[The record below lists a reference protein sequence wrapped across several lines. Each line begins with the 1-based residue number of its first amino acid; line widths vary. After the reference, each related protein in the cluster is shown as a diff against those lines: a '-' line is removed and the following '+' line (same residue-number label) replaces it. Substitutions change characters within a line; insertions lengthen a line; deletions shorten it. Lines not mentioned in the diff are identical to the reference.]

1 MVMPD
6 RAPPTA
12 STTAQTLW
20 SATLTVKEVTTII
33 RGCRGAGNVFG
44 CATGTILT
52 DDDFDFD
59 GADHE
64 VGKILLSSGGIL
76 SFGVNKSLAGK
87 KSRLVLHV
95 GGVAF
100 YGRDATFES
109 GTSPANAVLRW
120 SSTGLSW
127 STGDTVQLSLV
138 ELPTVKL
145 SVTPNPVEEGTA
157 VSVTVSLLRGS
168 GASRATSHIPHGTVQ
183 VPVIVTPGT
192 AEPRTDYGK
201 GHPRA
206 DGSRR
211 YIVSVQGA
219 HQRSFGVFNFPTHK
233 DGDTDDETFTVAV
246 DTASL
251 SPSLV
256 AGSASSVAV
265 TIEDLD
271 EPPDLTPEVKLDVW
285 PKTAVAEGSPVGVTV
300 MMSRSLKEDVT
311 IPLTVTRGTSEEG
324 DHGTLEGV
332 LIRAG
337 SCCQTGLLKTFVDAD
352 VDDET
357 FTVALDEANLPASVR
372 LDPDGPSSV
381 AMTIADNGIPGI
393 LTDEEPVVATEGT
406 HDHAVFTV
414 RLGGAAR
421 KTVTV
426 DYATAE
432 GDGRSVRHEGKVAR
446 RATSGADFTA
456 TSGTLT
462 FAPGETLKT
471 VSVPILDDAVDE
483 GPEYF
488 LLRLSNQRGAYLA
501 RERSAAVGLILNDD
515 HLQSAW
521 LARFGRMAAGHV
533 ADAVS
538 DRLEGGLA
546 PGVHATLAGRPVD
559 VAEGGKAL
567 PDALTALALA
577 YGAREAEGEGPVT
590 RDGPDGLSADEVAA
604 ALDGRTLSGRDVLL
618 GSSFHVAPEGTG
630 PAAWGRVAHGG
641 FEGVQA
647 DGTGRTV
654 IDGTVTTLTLGADVT
669 RGRLLAG
676 LAVSLSEGEGTFEA
690 PEADTGASGSIGSAM
705 TTLSP
710 YARTRLSE
718 RVMAWGLAGRGTGD
732 MTLEFDD
739 GTPPVRAGLSMR
751 MAALGARGELMRQDA
766 SGGMDLALKA
776 DALFVRTDSEGVAGS
791 AATRTDARRLRL
803 LVEAGR
809 SFAVSETATL
819 RLAPEIGLR
828 HDGGDAETGTG
839 VEAGLGVEWSD
850 AATGLSAE
858 MRMRTL
864 LAHADSDYGEWGVSA
879 SVRLDPG
886 ERGRGRWF
894 QVSSDVGAA
903 ASAAER
909 LWAARDAP
917 GLVPEDGFEASRSLR
932 AEAGYGMP
940 VLGGRF
946 TGTPNAGVGLDG
958 DGAREA
964 RVGWRL
970 TPAAKDAPDL
980 ELSLDAARSESA
992 GGDAPAGSL
1001 MLKGTIRW

>member
-1 MVMPD
+1 MTIPAGQASASFAVATVDDAADEPD
-6 RAPPTA
+6 GSVTA
-12 STTAQTLW
+12 AL
-20 SATLTVKEVTTII
+20 
-33 RGCRGAGNVFG
+33 GAG
-44 CATGTILT
+44 TG
-52 DDDFDFD
+52 
-59 GADHE
+59 
-64 VGKILLSSGGIL
+64 
-76 SFGVNKSLAGK
+76 
-87 KSRLVLHV
+87 
-95 GGVAF
+95 
-100 YGRDATFES
+100 Y
-109 GTSPANAVLRW
+109 
-120 SSTGLSW
+120 
-127 STGDTVQLSLV
+127 
-138 ELPTVKL
+138 
-145 SVTPNPVEEGTA
+145 
-157 VSVTVSLLRGS
+157 TVSS
-168 GASRATSHIPHGTVQ
+168 S
-183 VPVIVTPGT
+183 
-192 AEPRTDYGK
+192 
-201 GHPRA
+201 
-206 DGSRR
+206 
-211 YIVSVQGA
+211 QGA
-219 HQRSFGVFNFPTHK
+219 A
-233 DGDTDDETFTVAV
+233 TVAV
-246 DTASL
+246 ADNDD
-251 SPSLV
+251 
-256 AGSASSVAV
+256 GAV
-265 TIEDLD
+265 L
-271 EPPDLTPEVKLDVW
+271 PDI
-285 PKTAVAEGSPVGVTV
+285 VTG
-300 MMSRSLKEDVT
+300 RSLARE
-311 IPLTVTRGTSEEG
+311 GT
-324 DHGTLEGV
+324 
-332 LIRAG
+332 
-337 SCCQTGLLKTFVDAD
+337 DAA
-352 VDDET
+352 VV
-357 FTVALDEANLPASVR
+357 FRVR
-372 LDPDGPSSV
+372 LDRAAPGP
-381 AMTIADNGIPGI
+381 
-393 LTDEEPVVATEGT
+393 
-406 HDHAVFTV
+406 
-414 RLGGAAR
+414 
-421 KTVTV
+421 VTV
-426 DYATAE
+426 DYATA
-432 GDGRSVRHEGKVAR
+432 DGAGAWAGTAP
-446 RATSGADFTA
+446 ATAGADYTA
-456 TSGTLT
+456 TSGTLS
-462 FAPGETLKT
+462 FAAGEWIKT
-471 VSVPILDDAVDE
+471 VSVPVLDDAVDE
-483 GPEYF
+483 GTEYF
-488 LLRLSNQRGAYLA
+488 LLRFSNPQGATLA
-501 RERSAAVGLILNDD
+501 AGERETQGLIRNSDL
-515 HLQSAW
+515 LQTAW
-521 LARFGRMAAGHV
+521 LSRLGRLAAGQV

-546 PGVHATLAGRPVD
+546 PGVHATLAGRAVD

-577 YGAREAEGEGPVT
+577 WGPREAEGEGPVT
-590 RDGPDGLSADEVAA
+590 RDGPDRLSAEEVAA

-618 GSSFHVAPEGTG
+618 GSAFHVAPENGHG

-641 FEGVQA
+641 FEGAQA

-676 LAVSLSEGEGTFEA
+676 LAVSLSEGEGAFEA
-690 PEADTGASGSIGSAM
+690 PEVEKGRTGSLGSAM
-705 TTLSP
+705 TTVSP
-710 YARTRLSE
+710 YARARLTD
-718 RVMAWGLAGRGTGD
+718 RVTAWGLAGRGKGG
-732 MTLEFDD
+732 MTLRFDD

-776 DALFVRTDSEGVAGS
+776 DALFVETSSEAVPGS

-970 TPAAKDAPDL
+970 TPAAQDAADL
-980 ELSLDAARSESA
+980 EVSLDAAHRET
-992 GGDAPAGSL
+992 GEGAPAGSL